1 MLMEPG
7 INSQFVHQYQHG
19 RNAFLVINE
28 FAEIHMPLPLN
39 ITDDAELK
47 CLLQRLSDDIIEYQ
61 YQFI

>member
-1 MLMEPG
+1 MRR
-7 INSQFVHQYQHG
+7 S
-19 RNAFLVINE
+19 AFSLVPHSRAVDALLLTADSLT

-47 CLLQRLSDDIIEYQ
+47 CLLQRLADEFIEYQ